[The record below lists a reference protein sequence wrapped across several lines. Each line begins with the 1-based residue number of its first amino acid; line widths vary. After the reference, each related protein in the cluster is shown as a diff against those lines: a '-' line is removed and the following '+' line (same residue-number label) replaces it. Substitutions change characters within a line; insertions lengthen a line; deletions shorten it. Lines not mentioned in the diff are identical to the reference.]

1 MKKTILTLA
10 LAAATSI
17 SAFAYTGVSDWAKP
31 ELEKAEAYSLIP
43 AVLADAD
50 VSASIN
56 RSEFAALSVKLYE
69 ALSGAEI
76 VAAIENPFTDTD
88 DAEILK
94 AYAAGITT
102 GTSETTFD
110 PEALL
115 SREQA
120 ATMLA
125 RTYAYSVEGAE
136 VTTADA
142 TAFADDAD
150 ISDWAKES
158 VYFMSENGIING
170 VGDNKFA
177 PKANSSREQSVAIS
191 VRMFE
196 KFGSE
201 ENAEVKEDVAETPT
215 EGIEEVEEIK
225 DEVIEETKEENLL
238 KHLPV
243 YNFGTLIEEKNDS
256 IGSAVTLKD
265 VKLEEY
271 EKYAAEVARAF
282 PTKLYSLDGDGYS
295 YMMKNSNGKYIV
307 TVAYTTDGNMSI
319 SIEADPL
326 AE

>member
-1 MKKTILTLA
+1 MKKTLITLA
-10 LAAATSI
+10 LAAATSM
-17 SAFAYTGVSDWAKP
+17 SAFAYTGASDWAKP
-31 ELEKAEAYSLIP
+31 ELEKAEGYGLIP
-43 AVLADAD
+43 AILAEAD

-69 ALSGAEI
+69 ALAGTEI
-76 VAAIENPFTDTD
+76 IAAVENPFTDTD

-125 RTYAYSVEGAE
+125 RTYAYSVKDAE
-136 VTTADA
+136 VKKANEQT
-142 TAFADDAD
+142 FADDAD
-150 ISDWAKES
+150 ISDWAKDS
-158 VYFMSENGIING
+158 VYFMSENGVING

-196 KFGSE
+196 KFKPAE
-201 ENAEVKEDVAETPT
+201 ENNEVKDVEIDENKETN
-215 EGIEEVEEIK
+215 
-225 DEVIEETKEENLL
+225 ENIL
-238 KHLPV
+238 KHVPV
-243 YNFGTLIEEKNDS
+243 YNFGTLVEETN
-256 IGSAVTLKD
+256 GETSAYVTLKD
-265 VKLEEY
+265 VTQEEY
-271 EKYAAEVARAF
+271 DKYATEVSRAF
-282 PTKLYSLDGDGYS
+282 PTNLYSLDASS

-307 TVAYTTDGNMSI
+307 TIAYTTDGNMSI